1 MTYNDLVEEIKYIT
15 TKGNEPSFV
24 AQIPSIID
32 KGEREAQLRLNILQS
47 EKTVEGIISPFTSL
61 ILKPF
66 DWLYTVSLTIV
77 NPDENYKVYNL
88 KRRTYGYVRRIQE
101 NDDNFGIP
109 EFYTNEAENQY
120 FMFAPKAMLLKSN
133 LNKEYFAYT
142 LRYHVIKDTLNEGNQ
157 QNWLTTTYPTL
168 LLQCCL
174 YYAFLMLRNKEM
186 ADYHFSKMQELVQVA
201 SKTNM
206 VGKTDENIHY
216 RIS

>member
-1 MTYNDLVEEIKYIT
+1 MTYDSLIEEIKYIT

-24 AQIPSIID
+24 AQIPAIID

-47 EKTVEGIISPFTSL
+47 EKTVNGIITPLSNL
-61 ILKPF
+61 VLKPF
-66 DWLYTVSLTIV
+66 DWLYTVSLTIT
-77 NPDENYKVYNL
+77 NPDENNKVYNL

-101 NDDNFGIP
+101 NNDIYGIP
-109 EFYTNEAENQY
+109 EYYTNEAENQY
-120 FMFAPKAMLLKSN
+120 FLLAPKAMELKSN
-133 LNKEYFAYT
+133 LTGGFFSYT

-174 YYAFLMLRNKEM
+174 YYAFLTLRNKEM

-201 SKTNM
+201 AKTNII
-206 VGKTDENIHY
+206 GKTDENIHY